1 VHDNELREAG
11 ERDESIQDER
21 GVEMKAEVVCYSG
34 YRGDERP
41 VRFRLSGQDYFVE
54 ELLDQWYGPD
64 DVFYKVRADD
74 GNLYILRH
82 NEREDEWSLE
92 SFRRRQPDSN
102 A

>member
-1 VHDNELREAG
+1 
-11 ERDESIQDER
+11 
-21 GVEMKAEVVCYSG
+21 MKVEVVCYSG
-34 YRGDERP
+34 YKGDERP
-41 VRFRLSGQDYFVE
+41 VRFRLGGQEYFVE